1 MHLFNLDMSYDPLTL
16 LILKY
21 RGQSVAV
28 FRENCLQHEVSRAAR
43 MPRVMH
49 A

>member
-1 MHLFNLDMSYDPLTL
+1 MSYDPLTL

-21 RGQSVAV
+21 RGQSIAV
-28 FRENCLQHEVSRAAR
+28 IRENCLRHEVSRAAR
-43 MPRVMH
+43 MPHIEH